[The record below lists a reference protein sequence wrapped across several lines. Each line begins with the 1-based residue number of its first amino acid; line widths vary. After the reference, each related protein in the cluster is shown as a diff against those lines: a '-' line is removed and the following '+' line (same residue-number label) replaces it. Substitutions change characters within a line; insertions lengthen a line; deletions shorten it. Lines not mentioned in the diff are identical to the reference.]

1 MLYYSIQ
8 NEFDDTVNDDE
19 PTLSDVHDILYYK
32 FSDAAIEE
40 IFYYMKDSSTEY
52 YLDSTSF
59 YSCFKEYN
67 SISDAVNKLNLKS
80 FAFLAAAS
88 WNFLAMSKF
97 AFSAS
102 KLI

>member
-8 NEFDDTVNDDE
+8 NQFDDTVNDEE

-67 SISDAVNKLNLKS
+67 SVSDDVNKLNLKS
-80 FAFLAAAS
+80 EEDLKNMYIILKTESTIIVCF
-88 WNFLAMSKF
+88 
-97 AFSAS
+97 
-102 KLI
+102 

>member
-8 NEFDDTVNDDE
+8 NQFDDTVNDDE

-67 SISDAVNKLNLKS
+67 SVSDAVNKLNLKS
-80 FAFLAAAS
+80 EEDLKNMYIILKTESTIIVCF
-88 WNFLAMSKF
+88 
-97 AFSAS
+97 
-102 KLI
+102 

>member
-8 NEFDDTVNDDE
+8 NQFDDTVNDDE

-80 FAFLAAAS
+80 EEDLKNMYIILKTESTIIVCF
-88 WNFLAMSKF
+88 
-97 AFSAS
+97 
-102 KLI
+102 

>member
-8 NEFDDTVNDDE
+8 TQFDDTVNDEE

-67 SISDAVNKLNLKS
+67 SMSDAVNKLNLKS
-80 FAFLAAAS
+80 EEDLKNMYIILKTESTIIVCF
-88 WNFLAMSKF
+88 
-97 AFSAS
+97 
-102 KLI
+102 

>member
-80 FAFLAAAS
+80 EEDLKNMYIILKTESTIIVCF
-88 WNFLAMSKF
+88 
-97 AFSAS
+97 
-102 KLI
+102 

>member
-67 SISDAVNKLNLKS
+67 SVSDAVNKLNLKS
-80 FAFLAAAS
+80 EEDLKNMYIILKTESTIIVCF
-88 WNFLAMSKF
+88 
-97 AFSAS
+97 
-102 KLI
+102 

>member
-8 NEFDDTVNDDE
+8 NQFDDTVNDEE

-80 FAFLAAAS
+80 EEDLKNMYIILKTESTIIVCF
-88 WNFLAMSKF
+88 
-97 AFSAS
+97 
-102 KLI
+102 

>member
-8 NEFDDTVNDDE
+8 NQFDDTVNDEE

-67 SISDAVNKLNLKS
+67 SMSDAVNKLNLKS
-80 FAFLAAAS
+80 EEDLKNMYIILKTESTIIVCF
-88 WNFLAMSKF
+88 
-97 AFSAS
+97 
-102 KLI
+102 

>member
-8 NEFDDTVNDDE
+8 NQFDDTVNDEE

-59 YSCFKEYN
+59 YSCFREYN

-80 FAFLAAAS
+80 EEDLKNMYIILKTESTIIVCF
-88 WNFLAMSKF
+88 
-97 AFSAS
+97 
-102 KLI
+102 

>member
-8 NEFDDTVNDDE
+8 SEFDDTVNDEE
-19 PTLSDVHDILYYK
+19 PTLSDLHDILYYK

-67 SISDAVNKLNLKS
+67 STSDAVNKLNLKS
-80 FAFLAAAS
+80 EEDLKNMYIILKTESTIIVCF
-88 WNFLAMSKF
+88 
-97 AFSAS
+97 
-102 KLI
+102 

>member
-8 NEFDDTVNDDE
+8 NQFDDTVNDEE

-32 FSDAAIEE
+32 FSDSAIEE

-67 SISDAVNKLNLKS
+67 SVSDAVNKLNLKS
-80 FAFLAAAS
+80 EKDLKNMYIILKTESTIIVCF
-88 WNFLAMSKF
+88 
-97 AFSAS
+97 
-102 KLI
+102 

>member
-8 NEFDDTVNDDE
+8 NQFDDTVNDEE

-67 SISDAVNKLNLKS
+67 SVSDAVNKLNLKS
-80 FAFLAAAS
+80 EEDLKNMYIILKTESTIIVCF
-88 WNFLAMSKF
+88 
-97 AFSAS
+97 
-102 KLI
+102 